1 MIRMDNSI
9 MERIFSSDMTLGSLP
24 TGSDE
29 LDEEARQKVN
39 LILAH
44 MSRISPVEADMLE
57 LHILK
62 KVPQSV
68 IGKIFGYTQ
77 PNVHYRIARGIDRLK
92 VFLNIPI
99 FTEEEIEKMLVGFFH
114 DPKDIL
120 VVKMIYIYSSQSL
133 VAREINESQGK
144 VRYRFLR
151 CLKALSHSEELKS
164 LYLALSTINDNLTL
178 LRRSKEEESRRVI
191 L

>member
-1 MIRMDNSI
+1 MDTSV
-9 MERIFSSDMTLGSLP
+9 MERIFSSDRTLGSLP
-24 TGSDE
+24 TASEE
-29 LDEEARQKVN
+29 LDEEGQERIS
-39 LILAH
+39 LILTH

-62 KVPQSV
+62 KVPQSI

-77 PNVHYRIARGIDRLK
+77 PNVHYRISRGISRLK
-92 VFLNIPI
+92 VFLTIPI
-99 FTEEEIEKMLVGFFH
+99 FTEEEIELMLKGYFT

-120 VVKMIYIYSSQSL
+120 VVKMIYLYSSQSL
-133 VAREINESQGK
+133 VAREISESQGK

-151 CLKALSHSEELKS
+151 CLKSLSHSEELKD
-164 LYLALSTINDNLTL
+164 LYSALVIINDNLTL
-178 LRRSKEEESRRVI
+178 LRKGKDEETRRVI